1 MLDLSIVIVSYNA
14 IDFLRLTLRAVS
26 QACKNIQ
33 VEIFVVDN
41 HSADHSAEMV
51 EQEFPACK
59 VIANKNN
66 PGFAIANNQAIKM
79 AKGRYILVLNPDT
92 IVAEDTLDKAI
103 AFMDKNSGIGGL
115 GIKMLDGSGI
125 FLPESKRG
133 IPSPWV
139 AFCKMTGLSSF
150 FSQSKLFSEYH
161 KGYLTAD
168 KNHPT
173 EIMAGA
179 FMLLRK
185 KVLDKVGLLD
195 EDYFMYGEDIDLS
208 YRIVKAGYSNYY
220 FSESAIIHFKGE
232 CTIKDKIYH
241 DRFYKAMILFAKKH
255 FHKSYGAILHVFIY
269 TGIKFARLLSGL
281 SVIKKPEQQQQQYPN
296 YILLHEHLPATPI
309 LEKLKNN
316 SLHTSVAQLANL
328 NNGIIIFP
336 LGKIPY
342 KTIIDIMEK
351 YQDKFHYRFL
361 LEDKEIILG
370 SDKKDIKGQVKH
382 L

>member
-14 IDFLRLTLRAVS
+14 IDFLRLTLHAVS
-26 QACKNIQ
+26 QACKNIE

-51 EQEFPACK
+51 KREFPACK
-59 VIANKNN
+59 VIANKHN

-92 IVAEDTLDKAI
+92 IVAEDTLEKAI
-103 AFMDKNSGIGGL
+103 AFMDRNSSIGGL

-139 AFCKMTGLSSF
+139 AFCKMSGLSSF
-150 FSQSKLFSEYH
+150 FPKSKLFSEYH
-161 KGYLTAD
+161 KGYLPPD

-185 KVLDKVGLLD
+185 EVLNKVGLLD

-208 YRIVKAGYSNYY
+208 YRIVKAGYQNYY
-220 FSESAIIHFKGE
+220 YSDSAIIHFKGE

-255 FHKSYGAILHVFIY
+255 FHKSYGAILHILIY
-269 TGIKFARLLSGL
+269 TGIRFARLLSGF
-281 SVIKKPEQQQQQYPN
+281 STIEKPEKCPYPN
-296 YILLHEHLPATPI
+296 YILLHEHLPAAPI
-309 LEKLKNN
+309 LQKLKNN
-316 SLHTSVAQLANL
+316 SLHTTIAQLVHL
-328 NNGIIIFP
+328 NKGIIIFP
-336 LGKIPY
+336 LGKIHY
-342 KTIIDIMEK
+342 KTMIDIMEK
-351 YQDKFHYRFL
+351 YQDKFQYRFL
-361 LEDKEIILG
+361 IEDKEIIVG
-370 SDKKDIKGQVKH
+370 SDKKDIKGQIKH